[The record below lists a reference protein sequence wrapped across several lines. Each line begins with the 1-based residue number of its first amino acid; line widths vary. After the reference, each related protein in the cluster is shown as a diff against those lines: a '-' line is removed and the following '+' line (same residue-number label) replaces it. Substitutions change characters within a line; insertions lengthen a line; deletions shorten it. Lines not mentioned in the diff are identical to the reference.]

1 MAWPVCGEE
10 EAVNAERLKCKAV
23 WPPAGCLTCE
33 LGVKVTLE
41 VIGPGDKSAVL
52 AGDFSFE
59 LMAAALTVIFS
70 QQCHGLR
77 DGTLLQLHSSSAA
90 PSAS

>member
-23 WPPAGCLTCE
+23 WPPAGCLTYE

-41 VIGPGDKSAVL
+41 VIRTWGQECCPGS
-52 AGDFSFE
+52 DFSFE
-59 LMAAALTVIFS
+59 LMAAALPVIFS

-77 DGTLLQLHSSSAA
+77 DGTLLKLHSSSAA

>member
-10 EAVNAERLKCKAV
+10 EDVNAERLKCKAV

-41 VIGPGDKSAVL
+41 VIRSWGQERCPG
-52 AGDFSFE
+52 
-59 LMAAALTVIFS
+59 
-70 QQCHGLR
+70 R
-77 DGTLLQLHSSSAA
+77 
-90 PSAS
+90 